1 MGKDRIEQQLDLF
14 ASSDSEDYGKYK
26 ITKPIRLIELFAGVG
41 AQFKALKLLTNK
53 VESYKICEWAF
64 NSIIAYNA
72 VHIKDFKD
80 YSVDKT
86 KEEMITRIK
95 GISVDYNQPLS
106 DEQLNK
112 KPIEWI
118 KRAYNNVVA
127 THNLINIMTVK
138 GGDLEIKDTDK
149 YEYIMTYSFP

>member
-1 MGKDRIEQQLDLF
+1 MNQDRIEQQLDLF
-14 ASSDSEDYGKYK
+14 ASSDDETYGKYK

-41 AQFKALKLLTNK
+41 AQFKALKLLTKN

-64 NSIIAYNA
+64 NSIVAYNA

-86 KEEMITRIK
+86 REEMIQRIK
-95 GISVDYNQPLS
+95 GISIDYNQPLS

-112 KPIEWI
+112 KPIEWV
-118 KRAYNNVVA
+118 KKAYNNVVA